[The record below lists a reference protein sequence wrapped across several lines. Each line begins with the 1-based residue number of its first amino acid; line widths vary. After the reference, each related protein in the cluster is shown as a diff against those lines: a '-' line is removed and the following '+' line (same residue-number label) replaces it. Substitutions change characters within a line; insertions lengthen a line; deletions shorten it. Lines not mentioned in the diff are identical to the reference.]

1 MPAEAVERRPPVL
14 PASQIDPFKA
24 YCTISPSSLG
34 RLGMRRREFIALTCG
49 TAAWPLLAHAQHG
62 DKAWRIGYLAESRR
76 PVDEIFRQSLRRLGY
91 VEGSNLTMI
100 DRWAEGGSFGPLA
113 DDLVAQNVDLIV
125 AVTSPA
131 TRAVKERTT
140 RIPIVM
146 VGVGDPVAY
155 GFIPSLAHPGG
166 NVTGMSMQ
174 LSEIGVKG
182 IQYMREILPRATR
195 LVVLGNEKNPG
206 NASMLTS
213 VVHASSS
220 LGFETKYHEVI
231 SGDVVG
237 TLTTILQDQPD
248 VLFVIPD
255 NSLYTHRRQIIDF
268 AMTNRIPALY
278 GLKEYVPEG
287 GLMAVGPSR
296 EEVFRRAAEIV
307 DKILKGAN
315 PAEVPVE
322 QPTRFELLINLKT
335 ARALGLTVPPSLLA
349 RADEVIE

>member
-1 MPAEAVERRPPVL
+1 M
-14 PASQIDPFKA
+14 K
-24 YCTISPSSLG
+24 
-34 RLGMRRREFIALTCG
+34 RREFITLLGGAA
-49 TAAWPLLAHAQHG
+49 AAWPLAASGQQVA
-62 DKAWRIGYLAESRR
+62 KVWRIGYLAESRR
-76 PVDEIFRQSLRRLGY
+76 QVDEIFRQSLRNLGY
-91 VEGSNLTMI
+91 IEGSNLTMVY
-100 DRWAEGGSFGPLA
+100 RWAAGGSFESLA

-125 AVTSPA
+125 AVASPA

-140 RIPIVM
+140 RIPIVI
-146 VGVGDPVAY
+146 VDVGDPVAY

-166 NVTGMSMQ
+166 NITGMSMQ

-182 IQYMREILPRATR
+182 IQYMKEILPTAAK

-206 NASMLTS
+206 NPSMLTS
-213 VVHASSS
+213 VVGAASP

-231 SGDVVG
+231 SGDIAG
-237 TLTTILQDQPD
+237 TLAAILQDQPD

-255 NSLYTHRRQIIDF
+255 IFLYTQRRQIIDF
-268 AMTNRIPALY
+268 TLTNRIPALY

-287 GLMAVGPSR
+287 GLMALGPNR

-315 PAEVPVE
+315 PADVPVE

-335 ARALGLTVPPSLLA
+335 AKALGLVIPVHLITI
-349 RADEVIE
+349 ADEVIE